1 MIERLEFLK
10 LASDF
15 SFCPDIKL
23 SSNLY
28 GQVVTAAA
36 VHFIQFRHMCYHFP
50 QGMNGNARNF
60 WNKKQNKTLTQGWRR
75 YRPVLGLGD
84 AKVRREVIPSAW
96 LLLGKDAPE
105 PYGWCR
111 G

>member
-10 LASDF
+10 LVSDS

-50 QGMNGNARNF
+50 QGMNSNARNL
-60 WNKKQNKTLTQGWRR
+60 WGKKKKTPHRVGDDTGLFLGWKMLR
-75 YRPVLGLGD
+75 
-84 AKVRREVIPSAW
+84 
-96 LLLGKDAPE
+96 
-105 PYGWCR
+105 
-111 G
+111 